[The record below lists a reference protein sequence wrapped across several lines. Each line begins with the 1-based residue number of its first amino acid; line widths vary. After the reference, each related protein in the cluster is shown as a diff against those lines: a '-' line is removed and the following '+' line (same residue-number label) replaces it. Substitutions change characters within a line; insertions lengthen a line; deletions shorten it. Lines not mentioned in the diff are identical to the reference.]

1 MRRWLTRTPM
11 FLLCTFMTFTVTAPT
26 RFEAHAVELDGG
38 QIPTTAQAGG
48 KILYLNGYGLRT
60 YSVLGVH
67 IYAASLYLEHPNT
80 NAEAIIHSSETKL
93 LTVRFEHNVSIDQ
106 AQNSWKTGLDNNC
119 VAPCHLDPEDV
130 QRFLSQVPA
139 MHSGDNFNLLF
150 TQNVATVS
158 VNGQQIGTIS
168 RRQFAE
174 AVLATFLGPNPASPS
189 LKQELL
195 RGHS

>member
-1 MRRWLTRTPM
+1 M